1 MRPRCAPLSS
11 AHPRPALGASPKTW
25 CAGCQSAHPT
35 VPLILVSLSAPRRP
49 PSPTRPSEPSPG
61 TRSQLWDKH
70 THTHVHTRPH
80 MRPVLTSHT
89 PQPLLSGS
97 PDPTRERGPGGMAGS
112 RHSRRR
118 GRRGG
123 AFRAV
128 GPASPLTPA
137 WQRFPRP
144 LPSRKVDGP
153 WAIAPRC
160 WGLLDKGDIGSSAGA
175 FGKSW
180 DCSPGEKAE
189 ETRGEMEPPSNP

>member
-1 MRPRCAPLSS
+1 M
-11 AHPRPALGASPKTW
+11 
-25 CAGCQSAHPT
+25 
-35 VPLILVSLSAPRRP
+35 
-49 PSPTRPSEPSPG
+49 
-61 TRSQLWDKH
+61 
-70 THTHVHTRPH
+70 
-80 MRPVLTSHT
+80 
-89 PQPLLSGS
+89 
-97 PDPTRERGPGGMAGS
+97 
-112 RHSRRR
+112 
-118 GRRGG
+118 
-123 AFRAV
+123 

>member
-80 MRPVLTSHT
+80 MRPVLTSHM

-97 PDPTRERGPGGMAGS
+97 PDSCVTDLTRPW
-112 RHSRRR
+112 
-118 GRRGG
+118 RGG
-123 AFRAV
+123 RGGWRGVDTAGGEGGEEEPF
-128 GPASPLTPA
+128 GL
-137 WQRFPRP
+137 WDLP
-144 LPSRKVDGP
+144 LPSRQLG
-153 WAIAPRC
+153 R
-160 WGLLDKGDIGSSAGA
+160 G
-175 FGKSW
+175 
-180 DCSPGEKAE
+180 SPGPCLRE
-189 ETRGEMEPPSNP
+189 R

>member
-1 MRPRCAPLSS
+1 MLAASLHTPL
-11 AHPRPALGASPKTW
+11 
-25 CAGCQSAHPT
+25 C
-35 VPLILVSLSAPRRP
+35 PLIPVSPSAPRRP
-49 PSPTRPSEPSPG
+49 PSPTWPSEPSPG
-61 TRSQLWDKH
+61 TGSQLWDKH
-70 THTHVHTRPH
+70 AHSRPH
-80 MRPVLTSHT
+80 TSAHAFCPDFPHASASALRVPRLLRHCPDLTT
-89 PQPLLSGS
+89 
-97 PDPTRERGPGGMAGS
+97 ERGPGGMAGS

-123 AFRAV
+123 AVRAV

-160 WGLLDKGDIGSSAGA
+160 WGLPDKGDVGSSTGA
-175 FGKSW
+175 FGKSC

-189 ETRGEMEPPSNP
+189 ETRREMEPPSNP